1 MNHYVL
7 LGVPLDADDG
17 TIRSAFRR
25 LARQYHPDVGT
36 GSSSEKFRAVTEAY
50 ETLIDPLRRRT
61 YDQSLNRPEKIPIHV
76 EPLQANP
83 RRHQPRPPMPWEFP
97 ERSVMEFHLM
107 VEQIFRALEDD
118 LFFGWRR

>member
-1 MNHYVL
+1 MSHYDVL
-7 LGVPLDADDG
+7 CVPTCADDG

-61 YDQSLNRPEKIPIHV
+61 YDQSLSRPKKIPVHV

-83 RRHQPRPPMPWEFP
+83 PRHQPIPPMPWEFP
-97 ERSVMEFHLM
+97 ERSVMFHLM